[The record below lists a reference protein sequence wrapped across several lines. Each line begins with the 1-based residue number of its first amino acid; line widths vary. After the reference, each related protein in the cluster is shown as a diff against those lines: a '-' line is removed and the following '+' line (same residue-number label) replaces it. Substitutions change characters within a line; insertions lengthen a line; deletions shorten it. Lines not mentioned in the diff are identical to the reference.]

1 LLNCTDSNSFFISL
15 DCKKFKDLVEEIA
28 ESLIKQEDKESEDG
42 SSTTG
47 LLEKLT
53 VSETKYEE
61 GAKAETTD
69 SGKETETK
77 VEVTPSK

>member
-1 LLNCTDSNSFFISL
+1 M
-15 DCKKFKDLVEEIA
+15 VEEIA
-28 ESLIKQEDKESEDG
+28 ESLTKKEDKESKDG
-42 SSTTG
+42 PSTTG

-53 VSETKYEE
+53 VSETKSEE

-77 VEVTPSK
+77 VEVTPSE